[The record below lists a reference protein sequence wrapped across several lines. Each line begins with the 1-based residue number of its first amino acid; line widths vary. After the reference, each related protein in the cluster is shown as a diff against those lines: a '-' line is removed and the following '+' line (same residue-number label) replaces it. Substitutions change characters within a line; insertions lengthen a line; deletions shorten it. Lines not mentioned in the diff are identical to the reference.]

1 MKISRFLR
9 LGVILPQPGQLRPDS
24 SNSYGLDALVSNV
37 NTYAVNL
44 DNLTQSGTNITL
56 TGPQALIGVVRLVGA
71 ASNNFTVTLPPTARL
86 IDALGPTIPKD
97 GSFAVEISIQNEDPT
112 YTATLTAG
120 DASTTINGTT
130 IIAAGTRRIWLLT
143 VGSTYDY
150 TVVSI
155 QNIGTFSTSSTIA
168 GSGTVTSVGIAVPTE
183 LTISGSPITSAG
195 TMTIGKANET
205 ANTVWAGPTSGGAA
219 QPTFRTLVLGDLP
232 GGVGSGSVT
241 SVAMTVP
248 AEFSVSG
255 SPITTSGT
263 LAITKATESANTVWA
278 GPTTG
283 APAQPA
289 FRALTTADLPA
300 SLGLTQTFITLNAE
314 SSLSNSR
321 HLVAGSN
328 ITLTDSG
335 AGGTVTI
342 ASTAAGGGGTLQSQ
356 IFTSSGT
363 FTVPASV
370 SAVWLVMIGGGGAG
384 AAPGAGTEAGGGGG
398 AGELVEGFMVPVT
411 ALSSCTVVVG
421 AGAVASGTLP
431 APSGAASSFN
441 NGTFTFSAA
450 GGAGAGGV
458 GSPHTAGS
466 GGGAGGGVQAS
477 AANGVLGTMESPAH
491 IGGGSGGS
499 GGNAGSPYRAGLT
512 GAGAGGIL
520 SGGTGGTT
528 NGATG
533 NGGGGGGATL
543 WGIGG
548 AGGNAGSGG
557 SSASATSYGA
567 GGGGAGQGSSANG
580 GSGANGRVEVYWI
593 G

>member
-44 DNLTQSGTNITL
+44 DNLSQSGLDITL
-56 TGPQALIGVVRLVGA
+56 TGQQAIVGVVRLIGA

-143 VGSTYDY
+143 VGTPYDST
-150 TVVSI
+150 VASI

-168 GSGTVTSVGIAVPTE
+168 GSGTVTSVGIAVPAE
-183 LTISGSPITSAG
+183 LTISGSPVTSAG

-248 AEFSVSG
+248 TEFSVSG

-278 GPTTG
+278 GPATG
-283 APAQPA
+283 VPAQPA
-289 FRALTTADLPA
+289 FRALVAADLPS
-300 SLGLTQTFITLNAE
+300 SLNLSQTFITQATEATLA
-314 SSLSNSR
+314 NSR
-321 HLVAGSN
+321 VLTAGSN
-328 ITLTDSG
+328 ITITD
-335 AGGTVTI
+335 AGPGSTITV
-342 ASTAAGGGGTLQSQ
+342 ASTAGGGTLKSTA
-356 IFTSSGT
+356 FTANGT
-363 FTVPASV
+363 FTPDTGVT
-370 SAVWLVMIGGGGAG
+370 AVWVSGSGGGGGGSTRADARG
-384 AAPGAGTEAGGGGG
+384 GGGGG
-398 AGELVEGFMVPVT
+398 AGEYCEMVAVT
-411 ALSSCTVVVG
+411 VSGAVTVTVGGGG
-421 AGAVASGTLP
+421 AGGASGVVN
-431 APSGAASSFN
+431 A
-441 NGTFTFSAA
+441 NGTAGSNTTFGSLLTMLGGAPGDTASNGGAGGGPRGAA
-450 GGAGAGGV
+450 GGAGGTSPGAGAIGAQESPSYFG
-458 GSPHTAGS
+458 GSS
-466 GGGAGGGVQAS
+466 AGGGYSSTV
-477 AANGVLGTMESPAH
+477 
-491 IGGGSGGS
+491 
-499 GGNAGSPYRAGLT
+499 GGNGAAGGAAPGLT
-512 GAGAGGIL
+512 AGAV
-520 SGGTGGTT
+520 GGTG
-528 NGATG
+528 NGSSLG
-533 NGGGGGGATL
+533 GGGGGGAGTK
-543 WGIGG
+543 GIGG
-548 AGGNAGSGG
+548 AGGNFSTAG
-557 SSASATSYGA
+557 SSAAANTGA
-567 GGGGAGQGSSANG
+567 GGGGAGGQTGGNALAAGNG
-580 GSGANGRVEVYWI
+580 GSGWLTVFWI